1 MGITREQLLE
11 LARQITG
18 QADYDAAVG
27 ETIKGYIAK
36 KLAEYE
42 RAIRRYERKYGM
54 SFTQFTAKLQDKQFV
69 QRLEAE
75 QGIVNLEDDYFEWEG
90 LISEVEYLRRK
101 MQELTPLSPPAA
113 ST

>member
-69 QRLEAE
+69 QRPGGRTGYRQA
-75 QGIVNLEDDYFEWEG
+75 G
-90 LISEVEYLRRK
+90 RR
-101 MQELTPLSPPAA
+101 LL
-113 ST
+113 